1 MRALLA
7 DWLADTL
14 AEPVG
19 EEMKRRLASRLHLL
33 SVREVMNA
41 RDGEHSDGGGLTRR
55 CNGDNAAW
63 VFRYT
68 RCHWEAS
75 TTQSTSQTKL
85 VTSKNRRTVPPFYF
99 SWGWVARKGGH
110 GLRW

>member
-41 RDGEHSDGGGLTRR
+41 RDGEHSDGGGLTLR

-68 RCHWEAS
+68 AATGRH
-75 TTQSTSQTKL
+75 L
-85 VTSKNRRTVPPFYF
+85 PRNPPLRRSSSPRKIGGRFPPFTF
-99 SWGWVARKGGH
+99 PGG
-110 GLRW
+110 G